1 MQTPSRR
8 WHWCDCNPA
17 TSVAEAVQAAASSAH
32 WLLEVAVFSM
42 VAVAASVVQKLLERA
57 EPSEFSD
64 SQAC

>member
-1 MQTPSRR
+1 
-8 WHWCDCNPA
+8 
-17 TSVAEAVQAAASSAH
+17 
-32 WLLEVAVFSM
+32 LEVAVFSM